1 MNPRFLF
8 SENGRVVELTGPVTK
23 EDVGVYHCSGV
34 TGFGRKEVT
43 FEVSVADTNADLL
56 CAKTD
61 EHSNDPQKMLC
72 FMDPNMRTN
81 KVTTVEA
88 LLGTSVDMNCEA
100 MGTPPLKYLWFMGSS
115 VADWISGGQDVRGP
129 RLHIQKV
136 GREHTG
142 HYTCQVRNAVGTLN
156 YTYRVTVKEP
166 PSAIPTI
173 IGGLKN
179 QTIFSGGSGI
189 LMCQVKCSCME
200 PIIQWLKRVEPHEV
214 EAYKKVGKSLV
225 PLPTPRE
232 SEANELYVTL
242 ERWIEASVFTE
253 RTYQHQQGQV
263 TVTMGDENDSG
274 GTDQTE
280 DAAANKI
287 VSDHP
292 SVEYPPDIAG
302 RVETPEEQIFVS
314 RLQLTA
320 PVSSERHAGKYVVM
334 TMSRA
339 NLKSIEYGVV
349 YVEVIPKPFIIS
361 THNIV
366 VYFVVP
372 IGFIVLAIC
381 GSVYF
386 LLCRRGRDRGDSAAQ
401 GARTHNFSH
410 ASFFSQ
416 GRGTAGKKEL
426 SAYRNMSANEKLGV
440 SRIGQASNGKA
451 VPLSPPVRMPRQGAD
466 GLSSSTEQRIL
477 KGGSSSKTGSG
488 ALTALDTTTT
498 TNTIGHHSSN
508 FGVPQPDPHSY
519 AQSSEGTQE
528 VSFLPR
534 PGSCENQLTERNLRL
549 VQQTTTS
556 PPSNLY
562 YSGIPAFQ
570 TATFSGYPAATAA
583 AAVVGTIPYWRHPAP
598 SVATE
603 LSFDQY
609 SAVSNSEGPGSTN
622 SINHYMS
629 PFPEFPMRVVETE
642 SGNATSVQKFA
653 FTAT

>member
-1 MNPRFLF
+1 M
-8 SENGRVVELTGPVTK
+8 GPT
-23 EDVGVYHCSGV
+23 
-34 TGFGRKEVT
+34 
-43 FEVSVADTNADLL
+43 
-56 CAKTD
+56 
-61 EHSNDPQKMLC
+61 
-72 FMDPNMRTN
+72 
-81 KVTTVEA
+81 
-88 LLGTSVDMNCEA
+88 
-100 MGTPPLKYLWFMGSS
+100 
-115 VADWISGGQDVRGP
+115 
-129 RLHIQKV
+129 
-136 GREHTG
+136 RE
-142 HYTCQVRNAVGTLN
+142 
-156 YTYRVTVKEP
+156 
-166 PSAIPTI
+166 
-173 IGGLKN
+173 
-179 QTIFSGGSGI
+179 
-189 LMCQVKCSCME
+189 
-200 PIIQWLKRVEPHEV
+200 WLKRVEPHEV

-263 TVTMGDENDSG
+263 TLTMGDENDSG

-280 DAAANKI
+280 DTAASKI

-292 SVEYPPDIAG
+292 NDEYPPEIAG
-302 RVETPEEQIFVS
+302 RVEIPEEQIFVS

-349 YVEVIPKPFIIS
+349 YVKVIPKPFIIS

-372 IGFIVLAIC
+372 IGFIILAIC

-386 LLCRRGRDRGDSAAQ
+386 LLCRRGRGRRDSATQ
-401 GARTHNFSH
+401 GTRTSNFSH

-416 GRGTAGKKEL
+416 GRGSSSKKEL
-426 SAYRNMSANEKLGV
+426 SAYQNMSTNEKLGV
-440 SRIGQASNGKA
+440 SRIGSASNGKSA
-451 VPLSPPVRMPRQGAD
+451 PLSPPVRMPRQGAD
-466 GLSSSTEQRIL
+466 GLSSSTEQRVL

-488 ALTALDTTTT
+488 GLTAIDTTTT

-570 TATFSGYPAATAA
+570 TAAYSGYPAATAA

-609 SAVSNSEGPGSTN
+609 SAVSNSEGPESTN

-629 PFPEFPMRVVETE
+629 PFPEFPMRMVETE
-642 SGNATSVQKFA
+642 SGNATSVPKFA
-653 FTAT
+653 FPAT